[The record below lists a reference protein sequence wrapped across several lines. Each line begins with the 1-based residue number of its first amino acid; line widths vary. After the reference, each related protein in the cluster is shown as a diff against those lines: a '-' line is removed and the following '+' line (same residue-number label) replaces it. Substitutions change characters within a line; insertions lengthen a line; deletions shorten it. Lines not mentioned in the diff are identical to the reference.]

1 MKNLQ
6 VIAIIKVDINQ
17 ETETLQ
23 HLNILVDKTRKEK
36 GCLQYNLV
44 KDQQEDGTFVMVEL
58 WETSES
64 LKLHLLIWQIL
75 VLICTKSVENS
86 PFIQEKSYYNS
97 ITYKKK
103 RYSNYKVSLFYYFT
117 FLNRLIHLGDVISSK
132 ELSI

>member
-1 MKNLQ
+1 MKNIQ
-6 VIAIIKVDINQ
+6 VIAIIKVDINH

-64 LKLHLLIWQIL
+64 LKLHSQSCSFGRFWCLSCNKIGG
-75 VLICTKSVENS
+75 NS
-86 PFIQEKSYYNS
+86 PFIREKSYYNS
-97 ITYKKK
+97 ITYKKRDTQTIK
-103 RYSNYKVSLFYYFT
+103 YLFFIT
-117 FLNRLIHLGDVISSK
+117 SPF
-132 ELSI
+132 

>member
-1 MKNLQ
+1 MKNIQ
-6 VIAIIKVDINQ
+6 VIAIIKVDINH

-64 LKLHLLIWQIL
+64 LKLHSQSTHLADFGAYLHKIGGKLTIHMGEIIL
-75 VLICTKSVENS
+75 
-86 PFIQEKSYYNS
+86 
-97 ITYKKK
+97 
-103 RYSNYKVSLFYYFT
+103 
-117 FLNRLIHLGDVISSK
+117 
-132 ELSI
+132 

>member
-1 MKNLQ
+1 MKNIQ

-64 LKLHLLIWQIL
+64 LKLHSQSAHLADL

-86 PFIQEKSYYNS
+86 PFIREKSYYNS
-97 ITYKKK
+97 ITYKKEILK
-103 RYSNYKVSLFYYFT
+103 L
-117 FLNRLIHLGDVISSK
+117 
-132 ELSI
+132 